1 MERAQG
7 CKLAIPRADYLKHG
21 TEALSRPASFP
32 AVFGIAPRP
41 DIPVNPACRIHKLLE
56 EEGKRV
62 INLLPKMEPG
72 KQRGKPVP
80 VRYTI
85 PINFQVQN

>member
-1 MERAQG
+1 MFEIDKNGEVKNVQARG
-7 CKLAIPRADYLKHG
+7 P
-21 TEALSRPASFP
+21 
-32 AVFGIAPRP
+32 
-41 DIPVNPACRIHKLLE
+41 HKLLE

-62 INLLPKMEPG
+62 IQLLPKMEPG

-85 PINFQVQN
+85 PINFKVQN